1 MQDDYNRYKGNT
13 TFTIIFDDSNQRN
26 LWLNVQP
33 DSNPYEITLKIN
45 MKTVFLYSKIISRK
59 KLYLLVDETFL
70 LYSNKKLI
78 LAKKQ
83 ELLYKKN
90 NLK

>member
-1 MQDDYNRYKGNT
+1 MQDDYNRYKRNT

>member
-59 KLYLLVDETFL
+59 KFI
-70 LYSNKKLI
+70 LI
-78 LAKKQ
+78 S
-83 ELLYKKN
+83 
-90 NLK
+90 

>member
-1 MQDDYNRYKGNT
+1 M
-13 TFTIIFDDSNQRN
+13 
-26 LWLNVQP
+26 QP

-59 KLYLLVDETFL
+59 NLYLLVDETFL